1 MAVARQPV
9 AVQMQLDV
17 GAFHAYRGG
26 IFTGPCGNSLHAML
40 AVGYGAAADGT
51 EYWIIKN
58 SWGVH
63 WGDKGYVYVKRGPN
77 SGVGLCGLAYNAAYP
92 F

>member
-1 MAVARQPV
+1 
-9 AVQMQLDV
+9 
-17 GAFHAYRGG
+17 
-26 IFTGPCGNSLHAML
+26 ML
-40 AVGYGAAADGT
+40 AVGYGTAADGT

-92 F
+92 L